1 MLSSHPSPEMRGMA
15 GFCNVLTGVL
25 WGFQVVVCVRV
36 PPERSMC
43 HCQGDQLPGDAVA
56 HHLTPTSPCIDKYC
70 TAAITY
76 LLGRPRGCTS
86 PFQSVQTAA

>member
-1 MLSSHPSPEMRGMA
+1 MLSSHPSPELRGMA

-43 HCQGDQLPGDAVA
+43 HCQGDQFPGDAVA
-56 HHLTPTSPCIDKYC
+56 HHMTPTSHYIDKYC
-70 TAAITY
+70 TSSHH
-76 LLGRPRGCTS
+76 LLIRAP
-86 PFQSVQTAA
+86 